1 MALRKGIILAGETD
15 RCVGTMCSG
24 IPTQLLPV
32 YDKPM
37 IYYPLATLKQAG
49 IVEILVVTAEDHLA
63 ALEDCIGDGQALGLR
78 VSYQTQDD
86 PRHLA
91 QALTTAEGFLAGAP
105 SALIYGDNLF
115 AGPQFEGQ
123 LARASALADR
133 ATIFAQTRDDPH
145 DRAVITCDWRGRAT
159 AVAPR
164 SQGSGSNLLITGLY
178 LLDGDAPR
186 RARSLVAAAPDAQIV
201 RLLQGYLDDHL
212 LNVEELAPCSAWF
225 DAATPD
231 NLLDAA
237 LYVRDRTIRGAS
249 PTSCIEDD
257 AHRAGH
263 IGVSQILARTAGD
276 CETTAAE
283 RPRQLAATGT
293 STALATAIAAGA

>member
-49 IVEILVVTAEDHLA
+49 IVEILIVTAEDHLA
-63 ALEDCIGDGQALGLR
+63 ALQDCIGDGEALGLR
-78 VSYQTQDD
+78 VSYQTQDT

-115 AGPQFEGQ
+115 AGQQFEGQ
-123 LARASALADR
+123 LVRASALADR
-133 ATIFAQTRDDPH
+133 ATIFAQTRDAQH
-145 DRAVITCDWRGRAT
+145 DRAVITCDWRGRAS
-159 AVAPR
+159 AIEPP

-178 LLDGDAPR
+178 LLDADAPR
-186 RARSLVAAAPDAQIV
+186 RARSLAAAPPDAQIV
-201 RLLQGYLDDHL
+201 RLLQGYLDDHM
-212 LNVEELAPCSAWF
+212 LNVEELAPCCAWF
-225 DAATPD
+225 DAATPE

-237 LYVRDRTIRGAS
+237 LYVCDRTIRGTPPA
-249 PTSCIEDD
+249 SCITEN
-257 AHRAGH
+257 AHPAGH
-263 IGVSQILARTAGD
+263 IGVSEILARTAGD
-276 CETTAAE
+276 CETSSAE
-283 RPRQLAATGT
+283 RPRQLAAPGT
-293 STALATAIAAGA
+293 PPSIALAAGA